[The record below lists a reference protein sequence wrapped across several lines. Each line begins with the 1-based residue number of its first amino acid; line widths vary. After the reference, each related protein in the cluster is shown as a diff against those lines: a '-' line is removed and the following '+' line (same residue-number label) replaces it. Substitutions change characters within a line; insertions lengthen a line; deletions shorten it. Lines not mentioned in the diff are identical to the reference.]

1 MLATYEPPT
10 VATAAIAA
18 SETDRLSSPSGG
30 SSVIAISEDEE
41 ESGGG
46 RSAVDDVVQ
55 TGSLNLSLWD
65 DETPGP
71 SYSTAETLSSLNTLQ
86 QESTNQETGQ
96 QEEDEEEECLIVG
109 YKKPI
114 AERTPELVQ
123 LSSDTEEENT
133 DNKTKEEEST
143 EKGLS
148 LPSITSTTADP
159 PSSFLPTIPPSTSG
173 TYKEGQATEDADT
186 SRPRSRS
193 WSASSGKSRDS
204 VCVLTPSKDKGR
216 RQSRSRSR
224 QKRSGTLSNPNRSIY
239 PALMS
244 HRRCHSPSSVH
255 SSMDSGSPLSPSS
268 PLDLSW
274 SFACSPLSSTLSSR
288 SSSSPS
294 PSLSTQRSSPQTPP
308 TPQLQNSP
316 CDARHRE
323 KPGGKRKYKSRHLDN
338 NDKDPSWRPGG
349 EECKEKKAESDEKR
363 RRRRRA
369 REDRERKKR
378 RRESD
383 THCGQRYG

>member
-133 DNKTKEEEST
+133 DNKTKEEE
-143 EKGLS
+143 
-148 LPSITSTTADP
+148 
-159 PSSFLPTIPPSTSG
+159 
-173 TYKEGQATEDADT
+173 
-186 SRPRSRS
+186 
-193 WSASSGKSRDS
+193 
-204 VCVLTPSKDKGR
+204 
-216 RQSRSRSR
+216 
-224 QKRSGTLSNPNRSIY
+224 
-239 PALMS
+239 
-244 HRRCHSPSSVH
+244 
-255 SSMDSGSPLSPSS
+255 
-268 PLDLSW
+268 
-274 SFACSPLSSTLSSR
+274 
-288 SSSSPS
+288 
-294 PSLSTQRSSPQTPP
+294 
-308 TPQLQNSP
+308 
-316 CDARHRE
+316 
-323 KPGGKRKYKSRHLDN
+323 
-338 NDKDPSWRPGG
+338 
-349 EECKEKKAESDEKR
+349 
-363 RRRRRA
+363 
-369 REDRERKKR
+369 
-378 RRESD
+378 
-383 THCGQRYG
+383 